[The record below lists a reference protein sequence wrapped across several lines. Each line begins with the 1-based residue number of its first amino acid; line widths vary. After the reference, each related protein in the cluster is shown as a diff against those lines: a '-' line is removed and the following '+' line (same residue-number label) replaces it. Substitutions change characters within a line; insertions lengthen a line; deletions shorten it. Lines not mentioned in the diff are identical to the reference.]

1 MRILLTILVSMTF
14 LFTKAQS
21 YSPVNTLGYG
31 YNQWGTFT
39 PSQWTDSGHLNRKWQ
54 LRPYASLSAGYVFLN
69 GGMSYLSV
77 PAGLML
83 VHPLNNNLS
92 AFAGVSATPVI
103 FSINRFTANSAIYPG
118 NNFSRPYNLG
128 LNARVEGGLMYTNDA
143 KTFSISGSV
152 GIERGSYP
160 VYQSNRPNSKK
171 Q

>member
-21 YSPVNTLGYG
+21 HLPVNAIGYG
-31 YNQWGTFT
+31 YNQWGTFN

-54 LRPYASLSAGYVFLN
+54 LRPYASVSAGYIFLN

-83 VHPLNNNLS
+83 VHPLNNNVS
-92 AFAGVSATPVI
+92 AFAGVSATPVV
-103 FSINRFTANSAIYPG
+103 FSMNRFYSEPDYPG
-118 NNFSRPYNLG
+118 NNFSKPYNLG

-160 VYQSNRPNSKK
+160 IYQGNRTNVKR